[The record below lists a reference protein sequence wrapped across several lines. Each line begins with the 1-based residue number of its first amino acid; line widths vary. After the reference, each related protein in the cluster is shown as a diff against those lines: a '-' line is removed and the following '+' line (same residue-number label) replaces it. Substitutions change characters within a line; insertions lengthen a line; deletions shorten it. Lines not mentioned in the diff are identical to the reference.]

1 MARIVLHLTIR
12 GKVQGVGYRYWMA
25 RAANDFGIEGWVRNR
40 RDGSVE
46 AVVGGERSVV
56 ESMIQACKRG
66 PPSAHVTSLNVADA
80 SEDELNL
87 RRPGEAFSEL
97 PTL

>member
-1 MARIVLHLTIR
+1 M
-12 GKVQGVGYRYWMA
+12 QGVGYRYWTA
-25 RAANDFGIEGWVRNR
+25 RAAKDFRIEGWVRNR

-46 AVVGGERSVV
+46 MVVAGGLSAV
-56 ESMIQACKRG
+56 ESMIEACKRG
-66 PPSAHVTSLNVADA
+66 PPSAHVTALNVADA
-80 SEDELNL
+80 SDDELNL